1 MKKYHSHGKLLISG
15 EYLVLKGALALAVP
29 CNRGQS
35 LIYDSSKEKE
45 LLWESYDE
53 KGSVWFKAT
62 FSIKDFDIIATD
74 QTDIAKR
81 LRSVLKE
88 VRKQNSH
95 LFFEKGGRVK
105 TVLEFDRQWGLG
117 TSSTLISNI
126 AQWSNTNPYELL
138 KQTFGGS
145 GYDIACAQAKS
156 PLLFSN
162 KNQTPKAQSCEFN
175 PSFKEQLFFVYLNQ
189 KKDSSEAVKR
199 FSNIKITEKQLD
211 LFSDLSL
218 KMLKSNELKKFEKL
232 IETHETQLGQILS
245 IKPVKE
251 VLFPDYSGSIKSLG
265 AWGGDFILVT
275 GNDNDISYFKNKG
288 YKSVLK
294 YSEMV
299 IA

>member
-1 MKKYHSHGKLLISG
+1 MEKYHSHGKLLISG
-15 EYLVLKGALALAVP
+15 EYLVLKGGLALAVP
-29 CNRGQS
+29 CNKGQS

-45 LLWESYDE
+45 LQWESYDE

-62 FSIKDFDIIATD
+62 FSIMDFDIIATD

-81 LRSVLKE
+81 LRSVLKK
-88 VRKQNSH
+88 VRKQNSTF
-95 LFFEKGGRVK
+95 LLEKGGRVK

-138 KQTFGGS
+138 KQTTGGS

-162 KNQTPKAQSCEFN
+162 KNQTPKVESCEFN
-175 PSFKEQLFFVYLNQ
+175 PSFKDQLFFVYLNQ

-199 FSNIKITEKQLD
+199 FSDIKITEKQLD
-211 LFSDLSL
+211 FFSDLSL

-232 IETHETQLGQILS
+232 IETHETQLGQILK

-251 VLFPDYSGSIKSLG
+251 VLFPNYSGSIKSLG

-275 GNDNDISYFKNKG
+275 GNDNTISYFKNKG
-288 YKSVLK
+288 YKTVLK

-299 IA
+299 IT

>member
-1 MKKYHSHGKLLISG
+1 MEKYHSQGKLLISG
-15 EYLVLKGALALAVP
+15 EYLVLKGGLALAVP
-29 CNRGQS
+29 CNKGQS

-45 LLWESYDE
+45 LQWESYDE

-62 FSIKDFDIIATD
+62 FSIMDFDIIATD

-81 LRSVLKE
+81 LRSVLKK
-88 VRKQNSH
+88 VRKQNSTF
-95 LFFEKGGRVK
+95 LLEKGGRVK

-138 KQTFGGS
+138 KQTTGGS

-162 KNQTPKAQSCEFN
+162 KNQTPKVESCEFN
-175 PSFKEQLFFVYLNQ
+175 PSFKDQLFFVYLNQ

-199 FSNIKITEKQLD
+199 FSDIKITEKQLD
-211 LFSDLSL
+211 FFSDLSL

-232 IETHETQLGQILS
+232 IETHETQLGQILK

-251 VLFPDYSGSIKSLG
+251 VLFPNYSGSIKSLG

-275 GNDNDISYFKNKG
+275 GNDNTISYFKNKG
-288 YKSVLK
+288 YKTVLK

-299 IA
+299 IT

>member
-1 MKKYHSHGKLLISG
+1 MEKYHSHGKLLISG
-15 EYLVLKGALALAVP
+15 EYLVLKGGLALAVP
-29 CNRGQS
+29 CNKGQS

-45 LLWESYDE
+45 LQWESYDE

-62 FSIKDFDIIATD
+62 FSIMDFDIIATD

-88 VRKQNSH
+88 VRKQNSTFI
-95 LFFEKGGRVK
+95 LQKGGRVK

-138 KQTFGGS
+138 KQTTGGS

-162 KNQTPKAQSCEFN
+162 KNQTPKVESCEFN
-175 PSFKEQLFFVYLNQ
+175 PSFKDQLFFVYLNQ

-199 FSNIKITEKQLD
+199 FSDIKITEKQLD
-211 LFSDLSL
+211 FFSDLSL

-232 IETHETQLGQILS
+232 IETHETQLGQILK

-275 GNDNDISYFKNKG
+275 GNDNTISYFKNKG
-288 YKSVLK
+288 YKTVLK

-299 IA
+299 IT

>member
-1 MKKYHSHGKLLISG
+1 MEKYHSHGKLLISG
-15 EYLVLKGALALAVP
+15 EYLVLKGGLALAVP
-29 CNRGQS
+29 CNKGQS

-45 LLWESYDE
+45 LQWESYDE

-62 FSIKDFDIIATD
+62 FSIMDFDIIATD

-81 LRSVLKE
+81 LRSVLKK
-88 VRKQNSH
+88 VRKQNSTF
-95 LFFEKGGRVK
+95 LLEKGGRVK

-138 KQTFGGS
+138 KQTTGGS

-162 KNQTPKAQSCEFN
+162 KNQTPKVESCEFN
-175 PSFKEQLFFVYLNQ
+175 PSFKDQLFFVYLNQ

-199 FSNIKITEKQLD
+199 FSDIKITEKQLD
-211 LFSDLSL
+211 FFSYFSL

-232 IETHETQLGQILS
+232 IETHETQLGQILK

-251 VLFPDYSGSIKSLG
+251 VLFPNYSGSIKSLG

-275 GNDNDISYFKNKG
+275 GNDNTISYFKNKG
-288 YKSVLK
+288 YKTVLK

-299 IA
+299 IT

>member
-1 MKKYHSHGKLLISG
+1 MEKYHSHGKLLISG

-29 CNRGQS
+29 CNKGQS

-45 LLWESYDE
+45 LQWESYDE

-62 FSIKDFDIIATD
+62 FSIMDFDIIAAD

-88 VRKQNSH
+88 VRNQNSTF
-95 LFFEKGGRVK
+95 LLEKGGRVK

-138 KQTFGGS
+138 KQTTGGS

-162 KNQTPKAQSCEFN
+162 KNQSPKVESCEFN
-175 PSFKEQLFFVYLNQ
+175 PSFKDQLFFVYLNQ
-189 KKDSSEAVKR
+189 KKDSSEAIKR
-199 FSNIKITEKQLD
+199 FSDIKITEKQLD
-211 LFSDLSL
+211 FFSDLSL
-218 KMLKSNELKKFEKL
+218 KILKSNELQKFEKL
-232 IETHETQLGQILS
+232 IETHETQLGQILK

-251 VLFPDYSGSIKSLG
+251 VLFPNYGGSIKSLG
-265 AWGGDFILVT
+265 AWGGDFIMVT
-275 GNDNDISYFKNKG
+275 GSDNTISYFKNKG
-288 YKSVLK
+288 YKTVLK

-299 IA
+299 IT

>member
-29 CNRGQS
+29 CNKGQS
-35 LIYDSSKEKE
+35 LIYDSSEEKE

-53 KGSVWFKAT
+53 KGSVWFKAAYST
-62 FSIKDFDIIATD
+62 IDFNIIDTD
-74 QTDIAKR
+74 QTNIAKK
-81 LRSVLKE
+81 LRSILKE
-88 VRKQNSH
+88 VRKQNSSFLH
-95 LFFEKGGRVK
+95 EKGGKVK
-105 TVLEFDRQWGLG
+105 TVLEFNRQWGLG

-138 KQTFGGS
+138 KQTLGGS
-145 GYDIACAQAKS
+145 GYDIACAQAKG

-162 KNQTPKAQSCEFN
+162 KNQIPKVEGCEFN
-175 PSFKEQLFFVYLNQ
+175 PSFKDQLFFVYLNQ
-189 KKDSSEAVKR
+189 KKDSGEAVKR

-211 LFSDLSL
+211 FFSNLSL
-218 KMLKSNELKKFEKL
+218 KILKSNELKKFEKL
-232 IETHETQLGQILS
+232 IETHETQLGQILEV
-245 IKPVKE
+245 KPVKK

-288 YKSVLK
+288 YTSILK

-299 IA
+299 IT

>member
-1 MKKYHSHGKLLISG
+1 MEKYHSHGKLLISG

-29 CNRGQS
+29 CNKGQS

-45 LLWESYDE
+45 LQWESYDE

-62 FSIKDFDIIATD
+62 FSIMDFDIIAAD

-88 VRKQNSH
+88 VRNQNSTF
-95 LFFEKGGRVK
+95 LLEKGGRVK

-138 KQTFGGS
+138 KQTIGGS

-162 KNQTPKAQSCEFN
+162 KNQSPKVESCEFN
-175 PSFKEQLFFVYLNQ
+175 PSFKDQLFFVYLNQ
-189 KKDSSEAVKR
+189 KKDSSEAIKR
-199 FSNIKITEKQLD
+199 FSDIKITEKQLD
-211 LFSDLSL
+211 FFSDLSL
-218 KMLKSNELKKFEKL
+218 KMLKSNELQKFEKL
-232 IETHETQLGQILS
+232 IETHETQLGQILK

-251 VLFPDYSGSIKSLG
+251 VLFPNYSGSIKSLG
-265 AWGGDFILVT
+265 AWGGDFIMVT
-275 GNDNDISYFKNKG
+275 GSDNTISYFKNKG
-288 YKSVLK
+288 YKTVLK

-299 IA
+299 IT

>member
-1 MKKYHSHGKLLISG
+1 MEKYHSHGKLLISG

-62 FSIKDFDIIATD
+62 FSIKDFDIITTD

-88 VRKQNSH
+88 VRKQNSTFI
-95 LFFEKGGRVK
+95 LQKGGRVK

-199 FSNIKITEKQLD
+199 FSDIKITEKQLD
-211 LFSDLSL
+211 FFSDLSL

-232 IETHETQLGQILS
+232 IETHETQLGQILK

-251 VLFPDYSGSIKSLG
+251 VLFPNYSGSIKSLG

-275 GNDNDISYFKNKG
+275 GNDNTISYFKNKG
-288 YKSVLK
+288 YKTVLK

-299 IA
+299 IT

>member
-1 MKKYHSHGKLLISG
+1 MEKYHSHGKLLISG

-88 VRKQNSH
+88 VRKQNSTF
-95 LFFEKGGRVK
+95 LLEKGGRVK

-138 KQTFGGS
+138 KQTTGGS

-199 FSNIKITEKQLD
+199 FSDIKITEKQLD
-211 LFSDLSL
+211 FFSDLSL

-232 IETHETQLGQILS
+232 IETHETQLGQILN

-251 VLFPDYSGSIKSLG
+251 VLFPDYRGSIKSLG

-275 GNDNDISYFKNKG
+275 GNDDTISYFKNKG
-288 YKSVLK
+288 YKTVLK

-299 IA
+299 IT

>member
-1 MKKYHSHGKLLISG
+1 MEKYHSHGKLLISG
-15 EYLVLKGALALAVP
+15 EYLVLKGGLALAVP
-29 CNRGQS
+29 CNKGQS

-45 LLWESYDE
+45 LQWESYDE

-62 FSIKDFDIIATD
+62 FSIMDFDIIATD

-81 LRSVLKE
+81 LRSVLKK
-88 VRKQNSH
+88 VRKQNSTF
-95 LFFEKGGRVK
+95 LLEKGGRVK

-138 KQTFGGS
+138 KQTTGGS

-162 KNQTPKAQSCEFN
+162 INQIPKVESCEFN
-175 PSFKEQLFFVYLNQ
+175 PSFKDQLFFVYLNQ

-199 FSNIKITEKQLD
+199 FSDIKITEKQLD
-211 LFSDLSL
+211 FFSDLSL

-232 IETHETQLGQILS
+232 IETHETQLGQILN

-251 VLFPDYSGSIKSLG
+251 VLFPDYRGSIKSLG

-275 GNDNDISYFKNKG
+275 GNDNTISYFKNKG
-288 YKSVLK
+288 YKTVLK

>member
-1 MKKYHSHGKLLISG
+1 MEKYHSHGKLLISG

-29 CNRGQS
+29 CNKGQS

-45 LLWESYDE
+45 LQWESYDE

-62 FSIKDFDIIATD
+62 FSIMDFDIIAAD

-88 VRKQNSH
+88 VRNQNSTF
-95 LFFEKGGRVK
+95 LLEKGGRVK

-138 KQTFGGS
+138 KQTTGGS

-162 KNQTPKAQSCEFN
+162 KNQSPKVESCEFN
-175 PSFKEQLFFVYLNQ
+175 PSFKDQLFFVYLNQ
-189 KKDSSEAVKR
+189 KKDSSEAIKR
-199 FSNIKITEKQLD
+199 FSDIKITEKQLD
-211 LFSDLSL
+211 FFSDLSL
-218 KMLKSNELKKFEKL
+218 KMLKSNELQKFEKL
-232 IETHETQLGQILS
+232 IETHETQLGQILK

-251 VLFPDYSGSIKSLG
+251 VLFPNYSGSIKSLG
-265 AWGGDFILVT
+265 AWGGDFIMVT
-275 GNDNDISYFKNKG
+275 GSDNTISYFKNKG
-288 YKSVLK
+288 YKTVLK

-299 IA
+299 IT

>member
-1 MKKYHSHGKLLISG
+1 MEKYHSQGKLLISG

-45 LLWESYDE
+45 LIWESYDE
-53 KGSVWFKAT
+53 KGNVWFKAT
-62 FSIKDFDIIATD
+62 FFIKDFDIIATD

-88 VRKQNSH
+88 VRKQNSTFI
-95 LFFEKGGRVK
+95 LQKGGRVK

-138 KQTFGGS
+138 EQTFGGS

-162 KNQTPKAQSCEFN
+162 KNQILKVESCEFN

-199 FSNIKITEKQLD
+199 FSNIKITEKQLE

-232 IETHETQLGQILS
+232 IETHETQLGQILN

-275 GNDNDISYFKNKG
+275 GNDNTISYFKYKG
-288 YKSVLK
+288 YKTILK

>member
-1 MKKYHSHGKLLISG
+1 MEKYHSHGKLLISG
-15 EYLVLKGALALAVP
+15 EYLVLKGGLALAVP
-29 CNRGQS
+29 CNKGQS

-45 LLWESYDE
+45 LQWESYDE

-81 LRSVLKE
+81 LRSVLKK
-88 VRKQNSH
+88 VRKQNSTF
-95 LFFEKGGRVK
+95 LLEKGGRVK

-138 KQTFGGS
+138 KQTTGGS

-162 KNQTPKAQSCEFN
+162 KNQTPKVESCEFN
-175 PSFKEQLFFVYLNQ
+175 PSFKDQLFFVYLNQ

-199 FSNIKITEKQLD
+199 FSDIKITEKQLD
-211 LFSDLSL
+211 FFSDLSL

-232 IETHETQLGQILS
+232 IETHETQLGQILK

-251 VLFPDYSGSIKSLG
+251 VLFPNYSGSIKSLG

-275 GNDNDISYFKNKG
+275 GNDNTISYFKNKG
-288 YKSVLK
+288 YKTVLK

-299 IA
+299 IT

>member
-1 MKKYHSHGKLLISG
+1 MEKYHSHGKLLISG
-15 EYLVLKGALALAVP
+15 EYLVLKGGLALAVP
-29 CNRGQS
+29 CNKGQS

-45 LLWESYDE
+45 LQWESYDE

-62 FSIKDFDIIATD
+62 FSIMDFDIIATD

-81 LRSVLKE
+81 LRSVLKK
-88 VRKQNSH
+88 VRKQNSTF
-95 LFFEKGGRVK
+95 LLEKGGRVK

-138 KQTFGGS
+138 KQTTGGS

-162 KNQTPKAQSCEFN
+162 KNQTPKVESCEFN
-175 PSFKEQLFFVYLNQ
+175 PSFKDQLFFVYLNQ

-199 FSNIKITEKQLD
+199 FSDIKITEKQLD
-211 LFSDLSL
+211 FFSDLSL

-232 IETHETQLGQILS
+232 IETHETQLGQILK

-251 VLFPDYSGSIKSLG
+251 VLFPNYSGSIKSLG

-275 GNDNDISYFKNKG
+275 GNDNTISYFKNKG
-288 YKSVLK
+288 YKTVLK
-294 YSEMV
+294 YSEIV
-299 IA
+299 IT

>member
-1 MKKYHSHGKLLISG
+1 MEKYHSHGKLLISG

-29 CNRGQS
+29 CNKGQS

-45 LLWESYDE
+45 LQWESYDE

-62 FSIKDFDIIATD
+62 FSIMDFDIIATD

-81 LRSVLKE
+81 LRSVLKK
-88 VRKQNSH
+88 VRKQNSTF
-95 LFFEKGGRVK
+95 LLEKGGRVK

-138 KQTFGGS
+138 KQTTGGS

-162 KNQTPKAQSCEFN
+162 KNQTPKVESCEFN
-175 PSFKEQLFFVYLNQ
+175 PSFKDQLFFVYLNQ

-199 FSNIKITEKQLD
+199 FSDIKITEKQLD
-211 LFSDLSL
+211 FFSDLSL

-232 IETHETQLGQILS
+232 IETHETQLGQILK

-251 VLFPDYSGSIKSLG
+251 VLFPNYSGSIKSLG

-275 GNDNDISYFKNKG
+275 GNDNTISYFKNKVF
-288 YKSVLK
+288 SN
-294 YSEMV
+294 
-299 IA
+299 

>member
-1 MKKYHSHGKLLISG
+1 MEKYHSHGKLLISG

-29 CNRGQS
+29 CNKGQS

-45 LLWESYDE
+45 LQWESYDE

-62 FSIKDFDIIATD
+62 FSIMDFDIIAAD

-88 VRKQNSH
+88 VRNQNSTF
-95 LFFEKGGRVK
+95 LLEKGGRVK

-138 KQTFGGS
+138 KQTIGGS

-162 KNQTPKAQSCEFN
+162 KNQSPKVESCEFN
-175 PSFKEQLFFVYLNQ
+175 PSFKDQLFFVYLNQ
-189 KKDSSEAVKR
+189 KKDSSEAIKR
-199 FSNIKITEKQLD
+199 FSDIKITEKQLD
-211 LFSDLSL
+211 FFSDLSL
-218 KMLKSNELKKFEKL
+218 KILKSNELQKFEKL
-232 IETHETQLGQILS
+232 IETHETQLGQILK

-251 VLFPDYSGSIKSLG
+251 VLFPNYGGSIKSLG
-265 AWGGDFILVT
+265 AWGGDFIMVT
-275 GNDNDISYFKNKG
+275 GSDNTISYFKNKG
-288 YKSVLK
+288 YKTVLK

-299 IA
+299 IT

>member
-88 VRKQNSH
+88 VRKQNSTFI
-95 LFFEKGGRVK
+95 LQKGGRVK

-175 PSFKEQLFFVYLNQ
+175 PSFKEQLFFVYLDQ

-199 FSNIKITEKQLD
+199 FSNIKITEKQLE

-232 IETHETQLGQILS
+232 IETHETQLGQILN

-251 VLFPDYSGSIKSLG
+251 VLFPDYRGSIKSLG

-275 GNDNDISYFKNKG
+275 GNDDTISYFKNKG
-288 YKSVLK
+288 YKTVLK

>member
-88 VRKQNSH
+88 VRKQNSTFI
-95 LFFEKGGRVK
+95 LQKGGRVK

-199 FSNIKITEKQLD
+199 FSNIKITEKQLE

-232 IETHETQLGQILS
+232 IETHETQLGQILN

-251 VLFPDYSGSIKSLG
+251 VLFPDYRGSIKSLG

-275 GNDNDISYFKNKG
+275 GNDDTISYFKNKG
-288 YKSVLK
+288 YKTVLK

>member
-62 FSIKDFDIIATD
+62 FSIKDFDIITTD

-81 LRSVLKE
+81 LRSVLKK
-88 VRKQNSH
+88 VRKQNSTF
-95 LFFEKGGRVK
+95 LLEKGGRVK

-138 KQTFGGS
+138 KQTTGGS

-162 KNQTPKAQSCEFN
+162 KNQTPKVESCEFN
-175 PSFKEQLFFVYLNQ
+175 PSFKDQLFFVYLNQ

-199 FSNIKITEKQLD
+199 FSDIKITEKQLD
-211 LFSDLSL
+211 FFSDLSL
-218 KMLKSNELKKFEKL
+218 KILKSNELKKFEKL
-232 IETHETQLGQILS
+232 IETHETQLGQILK

-251 VLFPDYSGSIKSLG
+251 VLFPNYSGSIKSLG

-275 GNDNDISYFKNKG
+275 GNDNTISYFKNKG
-288 YKSVLK
+288 YKTVLK

-299 IA
+299 IT

>member
-1 MKKYHSHGKLLISG
+1 MEKYHSHGKLLISG

-29 CNRGQS
+29 CNKGQS

-45 LLWESYDE
+45 LQWESYDE

-62 FSIKDFDIIATD
+62 FSIMDFDIIATD

-81 LRSVLKE
+81 LRSVLKK
-88 VRKQNSH
+88 VRKQNSTF
-95 LFFEKGGRVK
+95 LLEKGGRVK

-138 KQTFGGS
+138 KQTTGGS

-162 KNQTPKAQSCEFN
+162 KNQTPKVESCEFN
-175 PSFKEQLFFVYLNQ
+175 PSFKDQLFFVYLNQ

-199 FSNIKITEKQLD
+199 FSDIKITEKQLD
-211 LFSDLSL
+211 FFSDLSL

-232 IETHETQLGQILS
+232 IETHETQLGQILK

-251 VLFPDYSGSIKSLG
+251 VLFPNYSGSIKSLG

-275 GNDNDISYFKNKG
+275 GNDNTISYFKNKG
-288 YKSVLK
+288 YKTVLK
-294 YSEMV
+294 YSEIV

>member
-1 MKKYHSHGKLLISG
+1 MEKYHSHGKLLISG

-29 CNRGQS
+29 CNKGQS

-45 LLWESYDE
+45 LQWESYDE

-62 FSIKDFDIIATD
+62 FSIMDFDIIATD

-81 LRSVLKE
+81 LRSVLKK
-88 VRKQNSH
+88 VRKQNSTF
-95 LFFEKGGRVK
+95 LLEKGGRVK

-138 KQTFGGS
+138 KQTTGGS

-162 KNQTPKAQSCEFN
+162 KNQTPKVESCEFN
-175 PSFKEQLFFVYLNQ
+175 PSFKDQLFFVYLNQ

-199 FSNIKITEKQLD
+199 FSDIKITEKQLD
-211 LFSDLSL
+211 FFSDLSL

-232 IETHETQLGQILS
+232 IETHETQLGQILK
-245 IKPVKE
+245 IKPVKG
-251 VLFPDYSGSIKSLG
+251 VLFPNYSGSIKSLG

-275 GNDNDISYFKNKG
+275 GNDDTISYFKNKG
-288 YKSVLK
+288 YKTVLK

>member
-1 MKKYHSHGKLLISG
+1 MEKYHSHGKLLISG
-15 EYLVLKGALALAVP
+15 EYLVLKGGLALAVP
-29 CNRGQS
+29 CNKGQS

-45 LLWESYDE
+45 LQWESYDE

-62 FSIKDFDIIATD
+62 FSIMDFENIATD

-81 LRSVLKE
+81 LRSVLKK
-88 VRKQNSH
+88 VRKQNSTF
-95 LFFEKGGRVK
+95 LLEKGGRVK

-138 KQTFGGS
+138 KQTTGGS

-162 KNQTPKAQSCEFN
+162 KNQTPKVESCEFN
-175 PSFKEQLFFVYLNQ
+175 PSFKDQLFFVYLNQ

-199 FSNIKITEKQLD
+199 FSDIKITEKQLD
-211 LFSDLSL
+211 FFSDLSL

-232 IETHETQLGQILS
+232 IETHETQLGQILK

-251 VLFPDYSGSIKSLG
+251 VLFPNYSGSIKSLG

-275 GNDNDISYFKNKG
+275 GNDNTISYFKNKG
-288 YKSVLK
+288 YKTVLK

-299 IA
+299 IT

>member
-1 MKKYHSHGKLLISG
+1 MEKYHSHGKLLISG

-29 CNRGQS
+29 CNKGQS

-45 LLWESYDE
+45 LQWESYDE

-62 FSIKDFDIIATD
+62 FSIMDFDIIATD

-81 LRSVLKE
+81 LRSVLKK
-88 VRKQNSH
+88 VRKQNSTF
-95 LFFEKGGRVK
+95 LLEKGGRVK

-138 KQTFGGS
+138 KQTTGGS

-162 KNQTPKAQSCEFN
+162 INQIPKVESCEFN
-175 PSFKEQLFFVYLNQ
+175 PSFKDQLFFVYLNQ

-199 FSNIKITEKQLD
+199 FSDIKITEKQLD
-211 LFSDLSL
+211 FFSDLSL

-232 IETHETQLGQILS
+232 IETHETQLGQILK

-251 VLFPDYSGSIKSLG
+251 VLFPNYSGSIKSLG

-275 GNDNDISYFKNKG
+275 GNDNTISYFKNKG
-288 YKSVLK
+288 YKTVLK

-299 IA
+299 IT

>member
-62 FSIKDFDIIATD
+62 FSIKDFDIITTD

-88 VRKQNSH
+88 VRNQNSTF
-95 LFFEKGGRVK
+95 LLQKGGRVK
-105 TVLEFDRQWGLG
+105 TILEFDRQWGLG

-175 PSFKEQLFFVYLNQ
+175 PSFKEQLFFVFLNQ

-199 FSNIKITEKQLD
+199 FSDITITEKQLD
-211 LFSDLSL
+211 IFSDLSL
-218 KMLKSNELKKFEKL
+218 KILKSNELKKFEKL
-232 IETHETQLGQILS
+232 IETHETQLSQILK
-245 IKPVKE
+245 IKTVKE
-251 VLFPDYSGSIKSLG
+251 VLFPDYGGSIKSLG

-275 GNDNDISYFKNKG
+275 GNDNTNSYFKNKG
-288 YKSVLK
+288 YKTVLK
-294 YSEMV
+294 YSDMV
-299 IA
+299 IV

>member
-1 MKKYHSHGKLLISG
+1 MEKYHSHGKLLISG

-62 FSIKDFDIIATD
+62 FSIKDFDIITTD

-88 VRKQNSH
+88 VRNQNSTF
-95 LFFEKGGRVK
+95 LLQKGGRVK
-105 TVLEFDRQWGLG
+105 TILEFDRQWGLG

-175 PSFKEQLFFVYLNQ
+175 PSFKEQLFFVFLNQ

-199 FSNIKITEKQLD
+199 FSDITITEKQID

-218 KMLKSNELKKFEKL
+218 KILKSNELKKFEKL
-232 IETHETQLGQILS
+232 IETHETQLSQILK
-245 IKPVKE
+245 IKTVKGG
-251 VLFPDYSGSIKSLG
+251 LFPDYGGSIKSLG

-275 GNDNDISYFKNKG
+275 GNDNTNSYFKNKG
-288 YKSVLK
+288 YKTVLK
-294 YSEMV
+294 YSDMV
-299 IA
+299 IV

>member
-1 MKKYHSHGKLLISG
+1 MEKYHSQGKLLISG

-81 LRSVLKE
+81 LRSVLKK
-88 VRKQNSH
+88 VRKQNSTF
-95 LFFEKGGRVK
+95 LLEKGGRVK

-138 KQTFGGS
+138 KQTTGGS

-162 KNQTPKAQSCEFN
+162 KNQTPKVESCEFN
-175 PSFKEQLFFVYLNQ
+175 PSFKDQLFFVYLNQ

-199 FSNIKITEKQLD
+199 FSDIKITEKQLD
-211 LFSDLSL
+211 FFSDLSL

-232 IETHETQLGQILS
+232 IETHETQLGQILK

-251 VLFPDYSGSIKSLG
+251 VLFPNYSGSIKSLG

-275 GNDNDISYFKNKG
+275 GNDNTISYFKNKG
-288 YKSVLK
+288 YKTVLK

-299 IA
+299 IT

>member
-1 MKKYHSHGKLLISG
+1 MEKYHSHGKLLISG
-15 EYLVLKGALALAVP
+15 EYLVLKGGLALAVP
-29 CNRGQS
+29 CNKGQS

-45 LLWESYDE
+45 LQWESYDE

-62 FSIKDFDIIATD
+62 FSIMDFDIIATD

-81 LRSVLKE
+81 LRSVLKK
-88 VRKQNSH
+88 VRKQNSTF
-95 LFFEKGGRVK
+95 LLEKGGRVK

-138 KQTFGGS
+138 KQTTGGS

-199 FSNIKITEKQLD
+199 FSDIKITEKQLD
-211 LFSDLSL
+211 FFSDLSL

-232 IETHETQLGQILS
+232 IETHETQLGQILK

-251 VLFPDYSGSIKSLG
+251 VLFPNYSGSIKSLG

-275 GNDNDISYFKNKG
+275 GNDNTISYFKNKG
-288 YKSVLK
+288 YKTVLK

-299 IA
+299 IT

>member
-1 MKKYHSHGKLLISG
+1 MEKYHSHGKLLISG

-29 CNRGQS
+29 CNKGQS

-45 LLWESYDE
+45 LQWESYDE

-62 FSIKDFDIIATD
+62 FSIMDFDIIATD

-81 LRSVLKE
+81 LRSVLKK
-88 VRKQNSH
+88 VRKQNSTF
-95 LFFEKGGRVK
+95 LLEKGGRVK

-138 KQTFGGS
+138 KQTTGGS

-162 KNQTPKAQSCEFN
+162 KNQTPKVESCEFN
-175 PSFKEQLFFVYLNQ
+175 PSFKDQLFFVYLNQ

-199 FSNIKITEKQLD
+199 FSDIKITEKQLD
-211 LFSDLSL
+211 FFSDLSL

-232 IETHETQLGQILS
+232 IETHETQLGQILK

-251 VLFPDYSGSIKSLG
+251 VLFPNYSGSIKSLG

-275 GNDNDISYFKNKG
+275 GNDNTISYFKNKG
-288 YKSVLK
+288 YKTVLK

-299 IA
+299 IT

>member
-81 LRSVLKE
+81 LRSVLKK
-88 VRKQNSH
+88 VRKQNSTF
-95 LFFEKGGRVK
+95 LLEKGGRVK

-138 KQTFGGS
+138 KQTTGGS

-162 KNQTPKAQSCEFN
+162 KNQTPKVESCEFN
-175 PSFKEQLFFVYLNQ
+175 PSFKDQLFFVYLNQ

-199 FSNIKITEKQLD
+199 FSDIKITEKQLD
-211 LFSDLSL
+211 FFSDLSL

-232 IETHETQLGQILS
+232 IETHETQLGQILK

-251 VLFPDYSGSIKSLG
+251 VLFPNYSGSIKSLG

-275 GNDNDISYFKNKG
+275 GNDNTISYFKNKG
-288 YKSVLK
+288 YKTVLK

>member
-81 LRSVLKE
+81 LRSVLKK
-88 VRKQNSH
+88 VRKQNSTF
-95 LFFEKGGRVK
+95 LLEKGGRVK

-199 FSNIKITEKQLD
+199 FSNIKITEKQLE

-232 IETHETQLGQILS
+232 IETHETQLGQILK

-251 VLFPDYSGSIKSLG
+251 VLFPNYSGSIKSLG

-275 GNDNDISYFKNKG
+275 GNDNTISYFKNKG
-288 YKSVLK
+288 YKTVLK

-299 IA
+299 IT

>member
-1 MKKYHSHGKLLISG
+1 MEKYHSHGKLLISG
-15 EYLVLKGALALAVP
+15 EYLVLKGGLALAVP
-29 CNRGQS
+29 CNKGQS

-45 LLWESYDE
+45 LQWESYDE

-62 FSIKDFDIIATD
+62 FSIMDFDIIATD

-81 LRSVLKE
+81 LRSVLKK
-88 VRKQNSH
+88 VRKQNSTF
-95 LFFEKGGRVK
+95 LLEKGGRVK

-138 KQTFGGS
+138 KQTTGGS

-199 FSNIKITEKQLD
+199 FSNIKITEKQLE

-232 IETHETQLGQILS
+232 IETHETQLGQILN

-251 VLFPDYSGSIKSLG
+251 VLFPDYRGSIKSLG

-275 GNDNDISYFKNKG
+275 GNDDTISYFKNKG
-288 YKSVLK
+288 YKTVLK

>member
-1 MKKYHSHGKLLISG
+1 MEKYHSHGKLLISG
-15 EYLVLKGALALAVP
+15 EYLVLKGGLALAVP
-29 CNRGQS
+29 CNKGQS

-45 LLWESYDE
+45 LQWESYDE

-62 FSIKDFDIIATD
+62 FSIMDFDIIATD

-81 LRSVLKE
+81 LRSVLKK
-88 VRKQNSH
+88 VRKQNSTF
-95 LFFEKGGRVK
+95 LLEKGGRVK

-138 KQTFGGS
+138 KQTTGGS

-162 KNQTPKAQSCEFN
+162 INQIPKVESCEFN
-175 PSFKEQLFFVYLNQ
+175 PSFKDQLFFVYLNQ

-199 FSNIKITEKQLD
+199 FSDIKITEKQLD
-211 LFSDLSL
+211 FFSDLSL

-232 IETHETQLGQILS
+232 IETHETQLGQILK

-251 VLFPDYSGSIKSLG
+251 VLFPNYSGSIKSLG

-275 GNDNDISYFKNKG
+275 GNDNTISYFKNKG
-288 YKSVLK
+288 YKTVLK

-299 IA
+299 IT

>member
-1 MKKYHSHGKLLISG
+1 MEKYHSHGKLLISG
-15 EYLVLKGALALAVP
+15 EYLVLKGGLALAVP
-29 CNRGQS
+29 CNKGQS

-45 LLWESYDE
+45 LQWESYDE

-62 FSIKDFDIIATD
+62 FSIMDFDIIATD

-81 LRSVLKE
+81 LRSVLKK
-88 VRKQNSH
+88 VRKQNSTF
-95 LFFEKGGRVK
+95 LLEKGGRVK

-138 KQTFGGS
+138 KQTTGGS

-162 KNQTPKAQSCEFN
+162 KNQTPKVESCEFN
-175 PSFKEQLFFVYLNQ
+175 PSFKDQLFFVYLNQ

-199 FSNIKITEKQLD
+199 FSDIKITEKQLD
-211 LFSDLSL
+211 FFSDLSL

-232 IETHETQLGQILS
+232 IETHETQLGQILK

-251 VLFPDYSGSIKSLG
+251 VLFPNYSGSIKSLG

-275 GNDNDISYFKNKG
+275 GNDNTISYFKNKG
-288 YKSVLK
+288 YKTVLK
-294 YSEMV
+294 YSEIV

>member
-88 VRKQNSH
+88 VRKQNSTFI
-95 LFFEKGGRVK
+95 LQKGGRVK

-199 FSNIKITEKQLD
+199 FSNIKITEKQLE

-232 IETHETQLGQILS
+232 IETHETQLGQILN

-251 VLFPDYSGSIKSLG
+251 VLFPDYRGSIKSLG

-275 GNDNDISYFKNKG
+275 GNDNTISYFKNKG
-288 YKSVLK
+288 YKTVLK

>member
-53 KGSVWFKAT
+53 KGSAWFKAT

-88 VRKQNSH
+88 VRKQNSTFI
-95 LFFEKGGRVK
+95 LQKGGRVK

-162 KNQTPKAQSCEFN
+162 KNQTLKVESCEFN

-189 KKDSSEAVKR
+189 KKDSCEAVKR
-199 FSNIKITEKQLD
+199 FSNIKITEKLCDTHILQGKPYDNYRISLQSVNITGIPCNI
-211 LFSDLSL
+211 LQNLSL
-218 KMLKSNELKKFEKL
+218 
-232 IETHETQLGQILS
+232 
-245 IKPVKE
+245 
-251 VLFPDYSGSIKSLG
+251 
-265 AWGGDFILVT
+265 
-275 GNDNDISYFKNKG
+275 
-288 YKSVLK
+288 
-294 YSEMV
+294 
-299 IA
+299 

>member
-62 FSIKDFDIIATD
+62 FSIKDFDIITTD

-88 VRKQNSH
+88 VRKQNSTFI
-95 LFFEKGGRVK
+95 LQKGGRVK

-199 FSNIKITEKQLD
+199 FSNIKITEKQLE

-232 IETHETQLGQILS
+232 IETHETQLGQILN

-251 VLFPDYSGSIKSLG
+251 VLFPDYRGSIKSLG

-275 GNDNDISYFKNKG
+275 GNDDTISYFKNKG
-288 YKSVLK
+288 YKTVLK